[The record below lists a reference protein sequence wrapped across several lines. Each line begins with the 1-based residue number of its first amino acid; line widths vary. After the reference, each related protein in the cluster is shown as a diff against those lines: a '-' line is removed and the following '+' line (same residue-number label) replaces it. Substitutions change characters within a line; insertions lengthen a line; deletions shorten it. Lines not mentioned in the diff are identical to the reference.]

1 MDNHKRTFIGANH
14 FMQAISE
21 NNGSD
26 DQKRLC
32 KEAILNCDSDHLK
45 DVLQSVYAIDIA
57 YALEDFMDEEIMEL
71 YGKLDDEHM
80 AFILEQAHE
89 EIQKRLV
96 IILGLPNLLNIF
108 NHMSKDDM
116 ADIVGNMPIGI
127 RKDILKMMK
136 THDTKEIENLLLYH
150 EETAGGLMTT
160 EYIALSI
167 HFTVTEALGAI
178 KAIAP
183 KTEVIELIFVVNKDN
198 ELVGSVDL
206 RDILTFPDHT
216 LLSEITEYNMITVAP
231 EMDQEEVSFLVS
243 KYDLKAIPV
252 VNRKNSLLGIITVDD
267 IIDVMVEEQ
276 TEDILKMGGVHVD
289 ESATNTLGKSIKMR
303 LPWLCLNLITAFIA
317 SFTVS
322 AFEGTIA
329 QVTAL
334 AAAMPIIAGM
344 GGNAGNQTLSLIIR
358 SITLGEISLRKDWKL
373 VFKETGV
380 GLFNGLCVGLV
391 AGIVLMIQ
399 YQNIYLGF
407 IVLMATTCNLVVAG
421 ISGFLIPL
429 ILKSLKVDPALASSI
444 FLTTI
449 TDVFG
454 FFIFLSLAN
463 GFLPFLI

>member
-1 MDNHKRTFIGANH
+1 MDDNKITFIGANN
-14 FMQAISE
+14 FMRAISE
-21 NNGSD
+21 ENVSE
-26 DQKRLC
+26 DQTPLC
-32 KEAILNCDSDHLK
+32 KEALLNCEIDHLK
-45 DVLQSVYAIDIA
+45 DVLQSAYAIDVA
-57 YALEDFMDEEIMEL
+57 YALEDFMDEEIMAL
-71 YGKLDDEHM
+71 YEKLDDEHM
-80 AFILEQAHE
+80 ALILEQAHE
-89 EIQKRLV
+89 EIQERLV
-96 IILGLPNLLNIF
+96 TILGLTNLLNIF

-116 ADIVGNMPIGI
+116 ADIVGNMPINI

-136 THDTKEIENLLLYH
+136 TRDTKEIENLLLYH
-150 EETAGGLMTT
+150 EETAGGRMTT

-167 HFTVTEALGAI
+167 NFTVAEALGKI

-183 KTEVIELIFVVNKDN
+183 KTEVIEIVFVVNNNN

-206 RDILTFPDHT
+206 RDILTFPDNT
-216 LLSEITEYNMITVAP
+216 LLSEITEYNIITVAP

-289 ESATNTLGKSIKMR
+289 ESATNTVWKSIRMR
-303 LPWLCLNLITAFIA
+303 LPWLCLNLFTAFFA

-334 AAAMPIIAGM
+334 AASMPIIAGL

-358 SITLGEISLRKDWKL
+358 SITLGEISLKKDWKL

-380 GLFNGLCVGLV
+380 GLFNGLCVGFV
-391 AGIVLMIQ
+391 AGTVLMIQ
-399 YQNIYLGF
+399 HQNIYLGL
-407 IVLMATTCNLVVAG
+407 IVLMAMTCNLVVAG

-429 ILKSLKVDPALASSI
+429 ILKSIKVDPALASSI
-444 FLTTI
+444 FLTTT

-454 FFIFLSLAN
+454 FFIFLSLATK
-463 GFLPFLI
+463 FLPLLL

>member
-1 MDNHKRTFIGANH
+1 M
-14 FMQAISE
+14 
-21 NNGSD
+21 
-26 DQKRLC
+26 
-32 KEAILNCDSDHLK
+32 
-45 DVLQSVYAIDIA
+45 
-57 YALEDFMDEEIMEL
+57 
-71 YGKLDDEHM
+71 
-80 AFILEQAHE
+80 
-89 EIQKRLV
+89 
-96 IILGLPNLLNIF
+96 
-108 NHMSKDDM
+108 
-116 ADIVGNMPIGI
+116 
-127 RKDILKMMK
+127 
-136 THDTKEIENLLLYH
+136 
-150 EETAGGLMTT
+150 
-160 EYIALSI
+160 
-167 HFTVTEALGAI
+167 TEALGAI

-303 LPWLCLNLITAFIA
+303 LPWLCLNLLTAFLA

-380 GLFNGLCVGLV
+380 GLFNGLCVGFV

-399 YQNIYLGF
+399 HQNIYLGL

-463 GFLPFLI
+463 AFLPLLH